1 MREQL
6 LDRMIRLY
14 GFEHPIVI
22 DFAKAMERGIST
34 ESLRVMVECHEACPY
49 AGEDE

>member
-6 LDRMIRLY
+6 LDRMIRIY

-22 DFAKAMERGIST
+22 DFAKLIESDIST
-34 ESLRVMVECHEACPY
+34 ESLRAMVECHEACPY
-49 AGEDE
+49 VEEED